1 MSARACEFCGT
12 TGARGLKVGRAALLV
27 LPSVLPASGEGEGNV
42 SERRDGRRTARDAMR
57 AGGAREVDASSVST
71 LAAEVRAEHEA
82 CERDAQSAVAHAIRA
97 GELLT
102 EAKARCE
109 HGGWLTWLGHNVR
122 FGQQTA
128 NAYMRIFANYGT
140 SRDLPSSV
148 NAALKQLAVP
158 KQFCPGCG
166 RQKHPD
172 RFTGDRCNTC
182 IKEMSVEKPVSTET
196 VISTY
201 DIDSRKRQLADKAAE
216 GFWNLVGFR
225 SSVSDRPLHELVHL
239 ERVLAVSSD
248 EEIADAIERLEKGI
262 AETKALVRELR
273 RHREGRGS

>member
-1 MSARACEFCGT
+1 MS
-12 TGARGLKVGRAALLV
+12 
-27 LPSVLPASGEGEGNV
+27 
-42 SERRDGRRTARDAMR
+42 
-57 AGGAREVDASSVST
+57 ASSVST
-71 LAAEVRAEHEA
+71 LAAEIRAEHEA

-109 HGGWLTWLGHNVR
+109 HGGWLTWLGHNVC

-182 IKEMSVEKPVSTET
+182 IKEMSVEKPVSTEN

-201 DIDSRKRQLADKAAE
+201 EIGDSERKRQIAEAARRRLGKAVSACYALSWMPDEFPFERAIAVADEKEIQGWVTSFRDAAKALNRVAAQ
-216 GFWNLVGFR
+216 
-225 SSVSDRPLHELVHL
+225 L
-239 ERVLAVSSD
+239 ERMAATLN
-248 EEIADAIERLEKGI
+248 G
-262 AETKALVRELR
+262 
-273 RHREGRGS
+273 GGS